1 MYLMLYFNSIKVRL
15 KQNILKEGLI
25 VHLFQFHKGTIKTL
39 LSRYCLHKLRVFQF
53 HKGTIK
59 TQRNTKLRPFPQYFN
74 SIKVRLKRFALELV
88 GCVLEFQF
96 HKGTIK
102 TSAYAD
108 ASDPLCDFN
117 SIKVRLKLQRN
128 WQQQMMNQ

>member
-15 KQNILKEGLI
+15 KLI
-25 VHLFQFHKGTIKTL
+25 YGNGGAP
-39 LSRYCLHKLRVFQF
+39 S
-53 HKGTIK
+53 
-59 TQRNTKLRPFPQYFN
+59 
-74 SIKVRLKRFALELV
+74 SDS
-88 GCVLEFQF
+88 FQF

-117 SIKVRLKLQRN
+117 SIKVRLNLLTVEQGETVLEFQFHKGTIKPAETGKEAIICK
-128 WQQQMMNQ
+128 